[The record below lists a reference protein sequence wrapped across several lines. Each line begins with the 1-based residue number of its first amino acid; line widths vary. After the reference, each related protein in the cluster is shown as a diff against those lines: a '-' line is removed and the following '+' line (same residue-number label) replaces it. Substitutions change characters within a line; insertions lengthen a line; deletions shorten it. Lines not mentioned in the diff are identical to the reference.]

1 MDQHSTP
8 PPRWQTPGFLK
19 LFWGD
24 KLELFGHEFYDY
36 QFSAIGVLLG
46 SSILFCAVK
55 SMSVYVKQRGMVRIR
70 KCNMYEDDNDEL
82 DESTGQA
89 LIDLWY
95 STTFGEHELFNAN
108 KRRLRYDL
116 WLLFR

>member
-1 MDQHSTP
+1 
-8 PPRWQTPGFLK
+8 
-19 LFWGD
+19 
-24 KLELFGHEFYDY
+24 
-36 QFSAIGVLLG
+36 
-46 SSILFCAVK
+46 
-55 SMSVYVKQRGMVRIR
+55 MSVYVKQRGMVRIR

-116 WLLFR
+116 WLLFQSTS